1 MAKYRFRAI
10 TQADYGLFKQ
20 WLVSP
25 HIDGWW
31 ADAQTEF
38 DLVREEFGNEDIS
51 MNIVEL
57 DGVPFAYIQDYDAH
71 SYAQPQ
77 YADAP
82 KGTRAVD
89 TFLGDPSYLG
99 AGHGSGYIA
108 QRLGELRERCPLVVT
123 DPDPKNE
130 RAIRAYTRAGFRKQR
145 LTICEDGDLVQV
157 MVHP

>member
-1 MAKYRFRAI
+1 MAEYKFRRI
-10 TQADYGLFKQ
+10 TREDYALFKR

-31 ADAQTEF
+31 ADAQTEIA
-38 DLVREEFGNEDIS
+38 LIEEEFDNPAID

-57 DGVPFAYIQDYDAH
+57 DGTPFAFIQDYDAH
-71 SYAQPQ
+71 AYHMPQ
-77 YADAP
+77 YSDVPQGA
-82 KGTRAVD
+82 RAID
-89 TFLGDPSYLG
+89 TFLGDATYLN

-108 QRLGELRERCPLVVT
+108 QRIKALRGKFPQVVT

-130 RAIRAYTRAGFRKQR
+130 RAIRAYTRAGFRKKR
-145 LTICEDGDLVQV
+145 ITIGEDGDLVQV

>member
-1 MAKYRFRAI
+1 MVRYTFRRI
-10 TQADYGLFKQ
+10 TRDDYALFKK

-31 ADAQTEF
+31 ADAETEIA
-38 DLVREEFGNEDIS
+38 LIEEDWDNPAIE

-57 DGVPFAYIQDYDAH
+57 DGVPFAYIQDYDAQA
-71 SYAQPQ
+71 YFMPQ
-77 YADAP
+77 YSDVQQGA
-82 KGTRAVD
+82 RAID
-89 TFLGDPSYLG
+89 TFLGDTKFLG
-99 AGHGSGYIA
+99 AGHGTGYIS
-108 QRLGELRERCPLVVT
+108 QRVQELTQKFGQVVV

-130 RAIRAYTRAGFRKQR
+130 IAIRAYTRAGFRKSR

>member
-1 MAKYRFRAI
+1 MASYTFRRI
-10 TQADYGLFKQ
+10 TREDYALFKR

-31 ADAQTEF
+31 ADAETEIA
-38 DLVREEFGNEDIS
+38 LIEEDWDNPAID

-57 DGVPFAYIQDYDAH
+57 NGTPFAYIQDYDAH
-71 SYAQPQ
+71 AYFMPQ
-77 YADAP
+77 YSDVPQGA
-82 KGTRAVD
+82 RAID
-89 TFLGDPSYLG
+89 TFLGDPSYLN

-108 QRLGELRERCPLVVT
+108 QRITALAKRYGVVVT

-130 RAIRAYTRAGFRKQR
+130 RAIRAYTRAGFRKNR
-145 LTICEDGDLVQV
+145 ITIGEDGDLVQV